1 MYNCENQ
8 ENFAL
13 ATESHLASEQCLLT
27 QQVNEVSS
35 GSFQD
40 PMLEEKLLL
49 EVEEAV
55 SLAVN
60 ELEAFYQDANFGQKL
75 EVALGDNFD
84 SDYLTEVWDDL
95 GDLGVAIELVSG
107 SELGGLGAFGNSTI
121 FLSEDFVA
129 ENADN
134 SEAIS
139 EVMLEEFGHYLDYK
153 LNPSDAAGDE
163 GEIFAN
169 LVVGNALG
177 EAELADLK
185 AENDSGS
192 FTHNG
197 QTIEVEYAEAG
208 DAGVFTVGAN
218 GQVTIDF
225 LVDSGFYQ
233 GELGIFSLEGMDELE
248 PNSVEFRQEA
258 ANRALSNSTQGHVVI
273 SDAQDGA
280 KLSGELGEDNL
291 NNGNYR
297 NSVNLAM
304 NSGELFGLILV
315 PNGNIQEVA
324 DDPAIEGDKR
334 PLFSLAAANPE
345 GTAHLGQFVVG
356 ENNGGIFALEDV
368 RSDITSDQDY
378 NDLIFQ
384 VRNASSQTEVLD
396 NLISSEA
403 TWQETELAQKLI
415 DFAET
420 FDSQAA
426 LEILFDT
433 VSLSEDTGFSSSD
446 RITNNSNIQG
456 SFSEQSEVS
465 SFQAGLNSTDKSS
478 FVEIANSLQADGSF
492 TLDAAQLQEINGGN
506 PLADGNYTLNLIATD
521 ETTNIS
527 EELRYSFV
535 LDSQSPELT
544 VINNS
549 ATESSVNNTVQISG
563 NVQDSG
569 SDVVRISY
577 FTDDGQAISI
587 PVNENGE
594 FSLELSREE
603 SSINL
608 QNLPFQTTDRAGNIA
623 KLDLAAIP
631 RTTESGLQFVDLETK
646 SGTLPDAGQNITVD
660 YTGTF
665 LDGTVFDSS
674 RTENRDPFSFNLGAG
689 QVISGWDEG
698 LATLTAGSR
707 RQLIIPPNLAYGEFG
722 IPGTIPP
729 NSTLIFDVELLNIG

>member
-13 ATESHLASEQCLLT
+13 TTDSYLTSEQCPLI
-27 QQVNEVSS
+27 QQVELISS
-35 GSFQD
+35 GSFHD
-40 PMLEEKLLL
+40 PMLKEQLLL
-49 EVEEAV
+49 EVEKAV

-60 ELEAFYQDANFGQKL
+60 ELKTFYQDVNFGQQL

-84 SDYLTEVWDDL
+84 ADLLEEVWDDL
-95 GDLGVAIELVSG
+95 GDGEVAIELVSD

-129 ENADN
+129 ENTDN

-139 EVMLEEFGHYLDYK
+139 EVLLEEFGHYLDYK

-169 LVVGNALG
+169 LVVGNALD
-177 EAELADLK
+177 ETELADLK
-185 AENDSGS
+185 AENDSGN

-197 QTIEVEYAEAG
+197 QTIGVEYAEAG

-233 GELGIFSLEGMDELE
+233 GELGIFSLEGMDDLE

-297 NSVNLAM
+297 NSVNLGM

-315 PNGNIQEVA
+315 PNGKIQEVA
-324 DDPAIEGDKR
+324 DNPAIDGDKR

-345 GTAHLGQFVVG
+345 GTAHLGQFVAG
-356 ENNGGIFALEDV
+356 EQNGGIFAIEDV
-368 RSDITSDQDY
+368 RSDITSDKDY

-384 VRNASSQTEVLD
+384 VRNARGQTEVLD
-396 NLISSEA
+396 NLISSDA
-403 TWQETELAQKLI
+403 TWQETELTQKLT

-420 FDSQAA
+420 FDSPAA
-426 LEILFDT
+426 FELLFDT
-433 VSLSEDTGFSSSD
+433 VSLSQDTGSSSSD

-456 SFSEQSEVS
+456 SFTEQIEVS
-465 SFQAGLNSTDKSS
+465 SFKAGLNSTDKSN
-478 FVEIANSLQADGSF
+478 FVEITNSLQADGSF

-521 ETTNIS
+521 ETTNFA
-527 EELRYSFV
+527 EELQYSFV
-535 LDSQSPELT
+535 LDRQSPELT

-569 SDVVRISY
+569 SDVVSISY
-577 FTDDGQAISI
+577 LTDDGQAVSI

-608 QNLPFQTTDRAGNIA
+608 QNLPFQTIDRAGNIA
-623 KLDLAAIP
+623 NLDLAAIP
-631 RTTESGLQFVDLETK
+631 QTTESGLQFIDLETR
-646 SGTLPDAGQNITVD
+646 SGALPDEGQNITVD

-665 LDGTVFDSS
+665 LDGTVFDTS
-674 RTENRDPFSFNLGAG
+674 RTENRAPFSFNLGTG
-689 QVISGWDEG
+689 QVIQGWDEG

-707 RQLIIPPNLAYGEFG
+707 RQLIIPPDLAYGEFG
-722 IPGTIPP
+722 IPGAIPP